1 MNENFKTLMNLTKAT
16 LEQEYKDYSN
26 GYLFVLAN
34 LIDGGTSVR
43 YIEVQSKV
51 IDVIKSSRQVANQ
64 LNEYFD
70 SDASLANSLIDYII
84 DDIAIDASSVVTDE
98 EEQEMEK

>member
-1 MNENFKTLMNLTKAT
+1 MNVNFEILMNLAKAT
-16 LEQEYKDYSN
+16 LEQEYKDYCG
-26 GYLFVLAN
+26 GYLFILAN
-34 LIDGGTSVR
+34 LTNGGTSVR

-51 IDVIKSSRQVANQ
+51 IDVIKRSPQVANQ

-84 DDIAIDASSVVTDE
+84 DGIGA
-98 EEQEMEK
+98 